1 MKVRVI
7 EYTIA
12 RQDLAQ
18 EQLTYRLITSLL
30 AIENFPATLLAQE
43 YHQRWEVENTI
54 DEIKVHLLG
63 RKTPVRSQNPREVV
77 QEVYGWL
84 LGHWAVRL
92 LMFQAATDAN
102 IAPLRLSF
110 TGTLRVIRR
119 AIPKFQRLQIEE
131 LPLFSDG

>member
-1 MKVRVI
+1 MNTKTCYKSRSH
-7 EYTIA
+7 IA
-12 RQDLAQ
+12 
-18 EQLTYRLITSLL
+18 LITSLL
-30 AIENFPATLLAQE
+30 AIDQFPATLLAQE

-54 DEIKVHLLG
+54 DELKTHLIR
-63 RKTPVRSQNPREVV
+63 RKTPIRSQNPREVV

-102 IAPLRLSF
+102 LSPLRLSF

-131 LPLFSDG
+131 LPLFSGG

>member
-1 MKVRVI
+1 MSTRLNIK
-7 EYTIA
+7 TCHKSSLHIA
-12 RQDLAQ
+12 
-18 EQLTYRLITSLL
+18 LITSLL

-77 QEVYGWL
+77 QEIYGWL

-131 LPLFSDG
+131 LPLFSVG